1 MAEAQ
6 SSILIVDDDKEDLS
20 SVERTLR
27 PLGSELFTIKDPHEV
42 IRSVHRHRPDVVI
55 IDALLPGLSGFD
67 LCKQIKSDPELKGT
81 QVLILTG
88 VYLRQ
93 QYRQE
98 ALQQFKADG
107 FLTKPFRPPELQRL
121 VVQLLA
127 RKTRAPQSSFLKK
140 LGLPAS
146 AEPKKRG
153 FLGRIFGRSEE
164 SESDSLRIA
173 PSARD
178 ASPAVVEPPARVE
191 PAPEIALEPPNE
203 EAPAKKAKKAK
214 RPKVIAE
221 QVKSESAPLALA
233 VEEPEE
239 PEPHAPAPVQTA
251 ELPKHPAD
259 EAKSDSEAIALSPPP
274 PEPAPP
280 LALEELVDSPMPARE
295 TPPSE
300 EVREEPSPSTLL
312 DAPPPGETE
321 QVHWTPAYATTEDM
335 TLEEAAARVAQGE
348 ASAKP
353 PAAFEDLA
361 VPQPEL
367 EAEPKET
374 SQPLRRPLFR
384 VGEVPIYDE
393 PDFLSEL
400 KRELSKCKRVDRP
413 LTLILIRVGDLGQI
427 IELFG
432 KDFRERVLWHIAEQ
446 AMGSLREV
454 DLVGMMS
461 SKNLIALTAFASDR
475 YGGGRI
481 VSRMR
486 QAVARNPFRVGEE
499 LPPIIPALDFGM
511 ASFPADGSE
520 VSNLIS
526 RAEEDL
532 SPREDQSAVS
542 D

>member
-27 PLGSELFTIKDPHEV
+27 PLGSELFTIKDPHDV
-42 IRSVHRHRPDVVI
+42 IRGVHRHRPDVVI

-127 RKTRAPQSSFLKK
+127 RKTRTPQSSFLKR

-146 AEPKKRG
+146 AEPRKRG
-153 FLGRIFGRSEE
+153 FFGRIFGRSEE
-164 SESDSLRIA
+164 AESDSLRIA

-178 ASPAVVEPPARVE
+178 APPGLVETPGRVE
-191 PAPEIALEPPNE
+191 AAPEIALEPPRE
-203 EAPAKKAKKAK
+203 ETPAKKAKKAK
-214 RPKVIAE
+214 RPKVKAE
-221 QVKSESAPLALA
+221 QAKSDSAPLALA

-239 PEPHAPAPVQTA
+239 PESHAPVQVQAA
-251 ELPKHPAD
+251 ELRKRPFD
-259 EAKSDSEAIALSPPP
+259 EAPSDSEAIALPPPP

-280 LALEELVDSPMPARE
+280 PGIEGLVDSPTPVRE
-295 TPPSE
+295 TKPPE
-300 EVREEPSPSTLL
+300 DVDGEPSPSTLL
-312 DAPPPGETE
+312 DAPPPSETE
-321 QVHWTPAYATTEDM
+321 EVHWSPAYATTEDM
-335 TLEEAAARVAQGE
+335 TLEEAAARVAQGQTSE
-348 ASAKP
+348 KP

-367 EAEPKET
+367 EAERKET
-374 SQPLRRPLFR
+374 SQPMRRPLFR
-384 VGEVPIYDE
+384 FGEVPIYDE

-432 KDFRERVLWHIAEQ
+432 KDFRERVLWHVAEQ
-446 AMGSLREV
+446 AMGSIREV

-486 QAVARNPFRVGEE
+486 QAVTRKPFRVGEE

-520 VSNLIS
+520 ASSLIL
-526 RAEEDL
+526 RAEEDF
-532 SPREDQSAVS
+532 SPGEEQSAVP

>member
-6 SSILIVDDDKEDLS
+6 SSILIVDDDTEDLS
-20 SVERTLR
+20 SVERALR
-27 PLGSELFTIKDPHEV
+27 PLGSDLFIIKDPHEV
-42 IRSVHRHRPDVVI
+42 IRGVHRHRPDVVV

-67 LCKQIKSDPELKGT
+67 LCKQIKSDPQLKGT
-81 QVLILTG
+81 QVLIVTG

-98 ALQQFKADG
+98 AIQQFKADG

-127 RKTRAPQSSFLKK
+127 RKTRAPQSSFLKRI
-140 LGLPAS
+140 GLPAS
-146 AEPKKRG
+146 EPKKRG
-153 FLGRIFGRSEE
+153 FFGRIFGRSEE
-164 SESDSLRIA
+164 AELARIA

-178 ASPAVVEPPARVE
+178 ASSEPVETPAPVDA
-191 PAPEIALEPPNE
+191 APEIALDAPREK
-203 EAPAKKAKKAK
+203 APAKKAHP
-214 RPKVIAE
+214 PKVVAE
-221 QVKSESAPLALA
+221 QTKSASAKAALA
-233 VEEPEE
+233 VEEEPEE
-239 PEPHAPAPVQTA
+239 QEIQTREPVQAAEPGRPPNGEAPA
-251 ELPKHPAD
+251 
-259 EAKSDSEAIALSPPP
+259 DSETAALASPN
-274 PEPAPP
+274 PEPAP
-280 LALEELVDSPMPARE
+280 SPAP
-295 TPPSE
+295 E
-300 EVREEPSPSTLL
+300 EVVESEVDVPETARLGKLDEGPSPETLL
-312 DAPPPGETE
+312 DAPPPVDSE
-321 QVHWTPAYATTEDM
+321 QITWIDAQATTEEM
-335 TLEEAAARVAQGE
+335 TLEEAAARVAAGE
-348 ASAKP
+348 NPGKP

-361 VPQPEL
+361 VPQAEL
-367 EAEPKET
+367 EAESKA
-374 SQPLRRPLFR
+374 SQPMRRPLFR

-393 PDFLSEL
+393 SDFLTEL

-427 IELFG
+427 VELFG

-461 SKNLIALTAFASDR
+461 SRNLIALTAFASDR

-486 QAVARNPFRVGEE
+486 QAVTRKPFRVGEE

-520 VSNLIS
+520 VSNLML

-532 SPREDQSAVS
+532 SPGGDQSAAA